1 MKIIFILLLLSLL
14 SGCITFPQ
22 KKDHLIYRDKPH
34 EPKQLPVIDIPTG
47 RIDKNLTHV
56 EHFAL
61 LSANVYETYET
72 SNSCVDDGKRFN
84 LQQWSMIMPN
94 DLPNFPVTPE
104 WNIKVG
110 VVGYEVWVNDND
122 KIISIVFRGTDFN
135 EYEDWAANLR
145 WITRPI
151 PLLWDQYEQ
160 VEDLISPLLDYIQN
174 RWGNE
179 YKVIT
184 TGHSL
189 GGGLAQQAAYADKR
203 VDQVIAFDPSI
214 VTGFYSIP
222 APIRNESKQGLTIY
236 RVYEHGEILAYLR
249 LLMKGVF
256 PVALDN
262 PDIIEVRYDLEQSNN
277 PISQHN
283 MKVMACKL
291 YDISINSSNYQ
302 VP

>member
-1 MKIIFILLLLSLL
+1 M
-14 SGCITFPQ
+14 
-22 KKDHLIYRDKPH
+22 
-34 EPKQLPVIDIPTG
+34 
-47 RIDKNLTHV
+47 
-56 EHFAL
+56 
-61 LSANVYETYET
+61 
-72 SNSCVDDGKRFN
+72 
-84 LQQWSMIMPN
+84 
-94 DLPNFPVTPE
+94 
-104 WNIKVG
+104 
-110 VVGYEVWVNDND
+110 
-122 KIISIVFRGTDFN
+122 
-135 EYEDWAANLR
+135 
-145 WITRPI
+145 
-151 PLLWDQYEQ
+151 LWDQYEQ

-256 PVALDN
+256 PVAVDN